1 MDIGNEDDKQ
11 IKTNKKSSKIII
23 TIVITALIIS
33 NIGAFYAGNKL
44 AFKGVSLGAT
54 NDGIKNLKNIEDVSK
69 YEKLF
74 KIRALIYKLYDG
86 NIKEDDLV
94 EGAIKGMTE
103 SLKDPYTVFMN
114 KDEYEDFSEKSEGN
128 YMGVGMQ
135 VGEKDGKM
143 EAATVFEGS
152 PAEKAGIRQGDF
164 IVKINDIPITGKDI
178 DKAVSMMKGKEKAE
192 IKLTILRENKLSE
205 VKVTRDI
212 VKMINVKGEM
222 LDKSVG
228 YIRISSFDEDV
239 AKDFNKNLK
248 QLKDRGMKGLIL
260 DLRGNPGGYMNECV
274 NVVSNF
280 IPKDKVIVST
290 INKYGDKD
298 ESKSVG
304 GMAIGMPLV
313 VLTDG
318 GSASASEIVSG
329 AIRDYK
335 IGTLIGKKTYGKGV
349 VQTVIDKTRLNLFDD
364 GTALKVTISKYYT
377 PNGENIHK
385 KGIAPDIEVDYPK
398 ELAEKPYDRNVDPQF
413 SKALE
418 VIQEKIK

>member
-1 MDIGNEDDKQ
+1 MDKGNEDEKEV
-11 IKTNKKSSKIII
+11 KKKSSKIII
-23 TIVITALIIS
+23 PIVITALIMS
-33 NIGAFYAGNKL
+33 NVGAFYAGNKL
-44 AFKGVSLGAT
+44 AFKGISLGNSTDAT
-54 NDGIKNLKNIEDVSK
+54 KSLKNIDDVSK

-74 KIRALIYKLYDG
+74 KVRSLIYKLYDG
-86 NIKEDDLV
+86 EIKEDTLV
-94 EGAIKGMTE
+94 DGAIKGMTE

-128 YMGVGMQ
+128 YMGVGIQ

-143 EAATVFEGS
+143 EAASVFEGS
-152 PAEKAGIRQGDF
+152 PADKAGVKQGDF
-164 IVKINDIPITGKDI
+164 IVKVNDISITGKDI
-178 DKAVSMMKGKEKAE
+178 DKAVSLMKGKEKAE
-192 IKLTILRENKLSE
+192 IKLTLLRENKLLE
-205 VKVTRDI
+205 IKVTRDVI
-212 VKMINVKGEM
+212 KMVNVKGEM
-222 LDKSVG
+222 IDKSVG
-228 YIRISSFDEDV
+228 YIRISTFDEDV
-239 AKDFNKNLK
+239 SKDFNKKLK
-248 QLKDRGMKGLIL
+248 QLKDSGMKGLIL

-280 IPKDKVIVST
+280 IAKDKVIVST

-304 GMAIGMPLV
+304 GMAIGMSLV

-335 IGTLIGKKTYGKGV
+335 IGTLIGRKTFGKGV
-349 VQTVIDKTRLNLFDD
+349 VQTVIDKSRSSIFDD

-385 KGIAPDIEVDYPK
+385 KGIAPDIEVEYPK
-398 ELAEKPYDRNVDPQF
+398 ELTEKPYDRKVDPQF

-418 VIQEKIK
+418 VVQEKIK